1 MYIDPIIIFSQILYS
16 RPPFLCVNKIRSALD
31 LSPLKCLVILEQR
44 RFFKWCNIAIF
55 YEPIDLF
62 WEFLAFICPEVSFSL
77 AEISKTHSIHVG
89 RYIFVPEWSDAHFNK
104 ILYLGEWLNFLWRK
118 ITMKGLSVISRGQNE
133 LKFVSF
139 LTEKTSQIQNSFT
152 EGSTSFKWLHIMIR
166 LGYQVNIWPNS
177 CKITL
182 KSANQK
188 NKDFLVKTH
197 FVPQDKSSCTT
208 PLFVLLRVSLAIFSC
223 HNIYDW

>member
-1 MYIDPIIIFSQILYS
+1 
-16 RPPFLCVNKIRSALD
+16 
-31 LSPLKCLVILEQR
+31 
-44 RFFKWCNIAIF
+44 
-55 YEPIDLF
+55 
-62 WEFLAFICPEVSFSL
+62 
-77 AEISKTHSIHVG
+77 
-89 RYIFVPEWSDAHFNK
+89 
-104 ILYLGEWLNFLWRK
+104 
-118 ITMKGLSVISRGQNE
+118 MKGLSVISRGQNE

-223 HNIYDW
+223 HNISGPLCKDIKQAITKYIQRNRYFPSRFVVL